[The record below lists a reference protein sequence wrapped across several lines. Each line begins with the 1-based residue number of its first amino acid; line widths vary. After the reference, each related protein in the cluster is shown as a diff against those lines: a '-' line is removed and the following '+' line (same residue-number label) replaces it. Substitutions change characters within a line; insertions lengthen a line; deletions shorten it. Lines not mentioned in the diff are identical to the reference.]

1 MNESDY
7 EPRHEYRIQM
17 TVTLYS
23 SRRPDKGIEDEIR
36 KSLDMADVECDIG
49 NVFVRSVGEVE
60 YIGEDN

>member
-23 SRRPDKGIEDEIR
+23 PRRPDKGIEDEIR
-36 KSLDMADVECDIG
+36 KSLDMADIECRMG
-49 NVFVRSVGEVE
+49 AVTVRSVDEVR